1 MGSRLLGGGERH
13 VKPVGPFR
21 ALEYRFT
28 VQSSDVELAE
38 ILSGIF
44 EHCRTDVDTSQGET
58 LRIDVGPV
66 ESRFTTDTSA
76 ASFRNDRI
84 VPALVSHVNLA
95 AAQRGR
101 ADRAV
106 LHAGSAVRD
115 AAAVVFPGRSG
126 SGKSTLAATL
136 MKRGWGYVADELVG
150 VDSAGTISGYPKSL
164 TLKEGSWSVLG
175 IDATSATESNR
186 FESPIMYVPPE
197 VFGSTHVEIEV
208 VPRSVVFP
216 QFSADRGLESARL
229 SPGETLVR
237 LIECAY
243 LPLTSA
249 GFASLAALAGYLG
262 GFAIRF
268 SDVGQIIAAVDE
280 ALADPSP
287 AVPTTIDRAGA
298 AGDLAPDIIWADLQ
312 RELVAY
318 DPGSNAVVHLD
329 ADGRRQWHAVAVG
342 SRIDPTLRAD
352 LQRMGFVRT

>member
-1 MGSRLLGGGERH
+1 MNR
-13 VKPVGPFR
+13 VGPFR
-21 ALEYRFT
+21 ALDYRFT

-44 EHCRTDVDTSQGET
+44 DHCRSDDAFTDGET
-58 LRIDVGPV
+58 LRIDVGPD
-66 ESRFTTDTSA
+66 ESQFTSDTSTT
-76 ASFRNDRI
+76 SVRNDRT
-84 VPALVSHVNLA
+84 VPAVVSHVNLA

-101 ADRAV
+101 TDRAV
-106 LHAGSAVRD
+106 LHAGC
-115 AAAVVFPGRSG
+115 AAGAGGAVVFPGRSG
-126 SGKSTLAATL
+126 SGKSTLTAAL
-136 MKRGWGYVADELVG
+136 VQRGWAYVADELVG
-150 VDSAGTISGYPKSL
+150 VEQDGTISGYPKSL
-164 TLKEGSWSVLG
+164 TLKEGSWPVLG
-175 IDATSATESNR
+175 IDNMNADRPSR
-186 FESPIMYVPPE
+186 FDSPIRYVPPGM
-197 VFGSTHVEIEV
+197 FGSTPVETSLT
-208 VPRSVVFP
+208 PRLVVFP
-216 QFSADRGLESARL
+216 QFSGDLGLDSARL

-249 GFASLAALAGYLG
+249 DFASLAALAGDLG

-287 AVPTTIDRAGA
+287 DVPTTIDRADA
-298 AGDLAPDIIWADLQ
+298 SGDLAPDIIWADLQ
-312 RELVAY
+312 GELVAY

-352 LQRMGFVRT
+352 LQRMGFVRS